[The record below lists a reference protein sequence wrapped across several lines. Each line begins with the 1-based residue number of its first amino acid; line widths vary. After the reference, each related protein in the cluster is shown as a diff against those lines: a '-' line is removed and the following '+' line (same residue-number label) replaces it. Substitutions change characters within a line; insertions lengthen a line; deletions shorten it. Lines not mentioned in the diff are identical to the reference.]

1 VRWFLPKDEDFV
13 SLFDQASEN
22 ILHGLKLF
30 RDMVA
35 DRRVTAAEVEAMKAI
50 EHQGD
55 QIAHETFG
63 KLNSTFIT
71 PFDRE
76 DIHALISRMDDV
88 LDAVDAACSRI
99 YLYRVGVVP
108 EPVLRVANL
117 LVAAAEQMRRAVV
130 LLHDNKRRR
139 EALAVCVDINR
150 LENEADQL
158 HREVIGDLFANS
170 HDAIEIMKLKEIY
183 TILEEAMD
191 RCEDVA
197 NAIESIIIKAS

>member
-1 VRWFLPKDEDFV
+1 VRWFLPRDNAFLE
-13 SLFDQASEN
+13 LFDQSSEN
-22 ILHGLKLF
+22 ILKGLKLF
-30 RDMVA
+30 REMVA

-50 EHQGD
+50 EHEGD
-55 QIAHETFG
+55 HIAHETFG

-99 YLYRVGVVP
+99 FLYRIGVVP
-108 EPVLRVANL
+108 EPVVRVADL
-117 LVAAAEQMRRAVV
+117 LVAAAEQMHRAVV
-130 LLHDNKRRR
+130 LLHDTKRHR

-158 HREVIGDLFANS
+158 HREVIGDLFADS

-197 NAIESIIIKAS
+197 NAIESIIIKGV

>member
-1 VRWFLPKDEDFV
+1 MRWFLPKDEDFV
-13 SLFDQASEN
+13 ALFDQASEN
-22 ILHGLKLF
+22 ILKGLRLF
-30 RDMVA
+30 RDVVA
-35 DRRVTAAEVEAMKAI
+35 DKRVTAAEVEAMKAI

-55 QIAHETFG
+55 HIAHETFG
-63 KLNSTFIT
+63 KLNTTFIT

-76 DIHALISRMDDV
+76 DIHALISRMDDI

-99 YLYRVGVVP
+99 YLYRIGVVP
-108 EPVLRVANL
+108 EPVERFADL
-117 LVAAAEQMRRAVV
+117 LVTAGEQMHRAVV
-130 LLHDNKRRR
+130 LLHDSKRRR
-139 EALAVCVDINR
+139 DALAVCVDINR

-158 HREVIGDLFANS
+158 HREVIGKLFADS